1 MRHFALD
8 RNDALC
14 VNVNDALCVKGG
26 KMKRSDPQMRI
37 RVPVDVKEWLE
48 KEAARNMRT
57 QNAEL
62 VMAVRAKMATT
73 GINTPDDIA

>member
-1 MRHFALD
+1 
-8 RNDALC
+8 
-14 VNVNDALCVKGG
+14 
-26 KMKRSDPQMRI
+26 MKRSDPQMRI
-37 RVPVDVKEWLE
+37 RVPVDVKNWLE

-73 GINTPDDIA
+73 GSEFGDRNPVEAGNSTDQEINDAANT